1 MEAREKQRQ
10 ANVEIAK
17 LLAGLESNKEEGD
30 QVEDAIGALGIC
42 YQTLGKVASAFQQ
55 GEQFWATV
63 NNRAECLAQ
72 FETHADMLSKRD
84 LEKVRDVMLE
94 SAQAW
99 AAMGLLSH
107 RALGLLQEVNGKA
120 QEMMENLPS
129 GTEARKEIKAEAKAL
144 GILIEEENKALSDS
158 PHGGSADVPVVA

>member
-63 NNRAECLAQ
+63 NNRAECLAR
-72 FETHADMLSKRD
+72 FEIEADLQSKRD

-99 AAMGLLSH
+99 AAMGSLSH
-107 RALGLLQEVNGKA
+107 KALGLLKGVNAKA
-120 QEMMENLPS
+120 QTMMEDLPT
-129 GTEARKEIKAEAKAL
+129 GNEAFSEIEAEADALKAL
-144 GILIEEENKALSDS
+144 IDEENESLSEC
-158 PHGGSADVPVVA
+158 GA